1 MKKCCGKSTLF
12 FLVLL
17 LASFISNAQIT
28 WDGSS
33 STDWN
38 TTANWS
44 TNSVPT
50 SSDDVIIPDV
60 TNDPVLSSS
69 SDVCKDMTIQNGAI
83 LTSNNSSYK
92 LTASSITVNDGGSL
106 VISNGDVEITGTS
119 DINGI
124 LEIGTGTFDAN
135 GTFDATDGSVTF
147 SDAGRLELAGTV
159 TSLGTLTE
167 LTGTVEYNGGTQNV
181 LAEDYYNLVIDQS
194 GNKTAQGVINVA
206 NNMTISN
213 SASFLTSTNTIDV
226 SGATTVDATLEI
238 GNALYNSRGGFSAT
252 GDINFSH
259 GGGKLRFY
267 TVSPTSL
274 GILDNTLGTVVYM
287 SGATNVLSDD
297 YYTLTIDNGGTAKT
311 LQGDASLAGNLNIKS
326 GNELNLGNNIMTIT
340 GTSDIDGVLDFNNGG
355 QFRANGTFDATG
367 GTVQFTGSGGSL
379 RLGGATVTSLGNT
392 FTEGTGSVRYN
403 HSGNQI
409 VLSET
414 YYNLGIKNAGTK
426 SAGGAL
432 DIDGTLNIFPSGE
445 LAMGTYDADV
455 ASGNNINI
463 DGTLSIT
470 TGTFT
475 TNSSTSDIDGTL
487 TINGAGIYDADG
499 TFDATNGTVQF
510 TGSGGTIKLGGET
523 VTSLG
528 NTLTEGTGTIE
539 YDGGAQNVLAENYYN
554 LDLDGGAEKDLTG
567 NTAVNGILSWSADVD
582 METNGHTLT
591 ITQTPSGY
599 SNDRLIRGGSS
610 STVSV
615 AYQSASNS
623 LCFIPLG
630 IDGALRTIGIAPA
643 SAETFTV
650 VYTPGS
656 PGTINWN
663 TTPTGAPVESGGPV
677 AHVNNHYYYDI
688 SRAGSVNADIYMSF
702 LGLTAPSSTADMY
715 MMHWNSSN
723 NQWERLTTY
732 VLRTASTV
740 AATATSFSPFTQG
753 SGGSALPIDLVSF
766 NGECEDNRVDIEFT
780 VASQQNNDY
789 FSIYRSQNTTEWS
802 TVGEIEGAGNTS
814 TQMTYNWVDDNPMS
828 GNNYYK
834 LVQTDYDGTS
844 EGFDP
849 IAVRCESSP
858 IDGYSVY
865 PNPADEVLNIDIE
878 LTSHQGNDVEI
889 EIMDINGRVIQ
900 SQNAQLDRGYNH
912 LEVDLSEIP
921 SGLYMINFA
930 GTKDYIRES
939 RIIKQ

>member
-287 SGATNVLSDD
+287 SGATNVL
-297 YYTLTIDNGGTAKT
+297 
-311 LQGDASLAGNLNIKS
+311 
-326 GNELNLGNNIMTIT
+326 
-340 GTSDIDGVLDFNNGG
+340 
-355 QFRANGTFDATG
+355 
-367 GTVQFTGSGGSL
+367 
-379 RLGGATVTSLGNT
+379 
-392 FTEGTGSVRYN
+392 
-403 HSGNQI
+403 
-409 VLSET
+409 
-414 YYNLGIKNAGTK
+414 
-426 SAGGAL
+426 
-432 DIDGTLNIFPSGE
+432 
-445 LAMGTYDADV
+445 
-455 ASGNNINI
+455 
-463 DGTLSIT
+463 
-470 TGTFT
+470 
-475 TNSSTSDIDGTL
+475 
-487 TINGAGIYDADG
+487 
-499 TFDATNGTVQF
+499 
-510 TGSGGTIKLGGET
+510 
-523 VTSLG
+523 
-528 NTLTEGTGTIE
+528 
-539 YDGGAQNVLAENYYN
+539 
-554 LDLDGGAEKDLTG
+554 
-567 NTAVNGILSWSADVD
+567 
-582 METNGHTLT
+582 
-591 ITQTPSGY
+591 
-599 SNDRLIRGGSS
+599 
-610 STVSV
+610 
-615 AYQSASNS
+615 
-623 LCFIPLG
+623 
-630 IDGALRTIGIAPA
+630 
-643 SAETFTV
+643 
-650 VYTPGS
+650 
-656 PGTINWN
+656 
-663 TTPTGAPVESGGPV
+663 
-677 AHVNNHYYYDI
+677 
-688 SRAGSVNADIYMSF
+688 
-702 LGLTAPSSTADMY
+702 
-715 MMHWNSSN
+715 
-723 NQWERLTTY
+723 
-732 VLRTASTV
+732 
-740 AATATSFSPFTQG
+740 
-753 SGGSALPIDLVSF
+753 
-766 NGECEDNRVDIEFT
+766 
-780 VASQQNNDY
+780 
-789 FSIYRSQNTTEWS
+789 
-802 TVGEIEGAGNTS
+802 
-814 TQMTYNWVDDNPMS
+814 
-828 GNNYYK
+828 
-834 LVQTDYDGTS
+834 
-844 EGFDP
+844 
-849 IAVRCESSP
+849 
-858 IDGYSVY
+858 
-865 PNPADEVLNIDIE
+865 
-878 LTSHQGNDVEI
+878 
-889 EIMDINGRVIQ
+889 
-900 SQNAQLDRGYNH
+900 
-912 LEVDLSEIP
+912 
-921 SGLYMINFA
+921 
-930 GTKDYIRES
+930 
-939 RIIKQ
+939 